1 MILFV
6 TRTPVTKVS
15 RILGQQ
21 ASSSSRSNGQTLLIN
36 RLHLYRPAR
45 TQHRLWLTE
54 YLCSINHPTGNPP
67 RNLHII
73 HHIQGRTLRQVR
85 LVNTLPAGLL
95 ISWPQPHRCRDHIPP
110 YITRLNRAHQ
120 RRWHPLRLMINM
132 GEAFLLSRLQWH
144 RRCTVTHRTA
154 L

>member
-1 MILFV
+1 VFHSFV

-85 LVNTLPAGLL
+85 LVNTLPAVSVYL
-95 ISWPQPHRCRDHIPP
+95 
-110 YITRLNRAHQ
+110 
-120 RRWHPLRLMINM
+120 
-132 GEAFLLSRLQWH
+132 FLLQNLKIPGECEWFEFLPSLRDLNFFLSSIVLIYIVNNYH
-144 RRCTVTHRTA
+144 KLTRR
-154 L
+154 